1 MNGSQHSK
9 RRIEFVSV
17 LRYQD
22 LKNYKPPRDNTSI
35 LFGKGQNGKTNEV
48 GVAMTPRET
57 LPLLDLTH
65 IKSFFGYLVK
75 TWRYG

>member
-22 LKNYKPPRDNTSI
+22 LKNYKPARDNTSI

-57 LPLLDLTH
+57 LSLLDLTH